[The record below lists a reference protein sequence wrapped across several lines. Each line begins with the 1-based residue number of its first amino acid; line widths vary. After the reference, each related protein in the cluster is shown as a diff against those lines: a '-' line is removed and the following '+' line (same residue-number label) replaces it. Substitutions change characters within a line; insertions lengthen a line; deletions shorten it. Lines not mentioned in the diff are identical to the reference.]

1 MSIAVSTVIQPSRL
15 LLILIGGMSVI
26 LLGIAVLVATGF
38 IGNLSLL
45 ARIVLAG
52 ICACFAIAAFLRA
65 RSRKTKYVLHISGI
79 GQIRL
84 VTEKRNERI
93 IVDGAAEGEIV
104 HLLPVSTIWSGL
116 LLLHLQNERQKITVV
131 TILSDTVSVESFRA
145 LLVACRWIVL
155 RHADKK
161 ESDIRH

>member
-1 MSIAVSTVIQPSRL
+1 MSIAVSAVIQPSRL
-15 LLILIGGMSVI
+15 LLALVGGMSVI
-26 LLGIAVLVATGF
+26 LLGIATLVVTGS

-52 ICACFAIAAFLRA
+52 ICAAAAIAAFFRA
-65 RSRKTKYVLHISGI
+65 MLRKTKYAIHISGA

-84 VTEKRNERI
+84 VTDRRNEQTV
-93 IVDGAAEGEIV
+93 VDVAAEGEVV

-116 LLLHLQNERQKITVV
+116 LLLHLQNERQHTTVV
-131 TILSDTVSVESFRA
+131 TIFPDAVSAESFRA

-155 RHADKK
+155 RHADVA
-161 ESDIRH
+161 ETDIRH

>member
-1 MSIAVSTVIQPSRL
+1 MSIAVSAVIQPSRIL
-15 LLILIGGMSVI
+15 LSLVGGMSVI
-26 LLGIAVLVATGF
+26 LLGIAALVATGF

-45 ARIVLAG
+45 ARIFLAV
-52 ICACFAIAAFLRA
+52 ICASLAIAAFLCA
-65 RSRKTKYVLHISGI
+65 RSRKTKHVIHISGT

-84 VTEKRNERI
+84 AAEKRNEHG

-155 RHADKK
+155 RHADKT

>member
-1 MSIAVSTVIQPSRL
+1 MSIAVSAVIQPSRIL
-15 LLILIGGMSVI
+15 LSLVGGMSVI
-26 LLGIAVLVATGF
+26 LLGIAALVATGF

-45 ARIVLAG
+45 ARIFLAV
-52 ICACFAIAAFLRA
+52 ICASLAIAAFLCA
-65 RSRKTKYVLHISGI
+65 RSRKTKHVIHISGT

-84 VTEKRNERI
+84 AAENRNERS

-155 RHADKK
+155 RHAYKT
-161 ESDIRH
+161 ESHIRH